1 MRPGFLQDPLSGKPG
16 RASGTRELV
25 IHHSYLLIYELTNGL
40 LIILAVVH
48 ARRQWPK
55 N

>member
-1 MRPGFLQDPLSGKPG
+1 M
-16 RASGTRELV
+16 
-25 IHHSYLLIYELTNGL
+25 LIYELTNGL